1 MKKGSIPKPLG
12 ECPDVVAQSTQL
24 YAEENQPPLQR
35 IPDLLRDRRAAEVCA
50 QHWGSQPHTARAT
63 TTVMLCDCTGHAG
76 GQNKVPQR

>member
-35 IPDLLRDRRAAEVCA
+35 IPDLLRDRRAAGGVCSTS
-50 QHWGSQPHTARAT
+50 GLTAT
-63 TTVMLCDCTGHAG
+63 HGTCHHNSHAL
-76 GQNKVPQR
+76 